1 MSVFFDTC
9 IVLNLIVLMAYHHR
23 QSSETLNLLN
33 SLNYF
38 FISIFTIE
46 NFMKLALHRKN
57 YFHSKKCLYEG
68 FILLVIWIDI
78 LIQAGTHIPESHIQ
92 NPYIIFIALVKGLQA
107 TRIYRIFK
115 RIQSVKQI
123 YDTLFHVM
131 PTFLNMLLLI
141 MLILYMYAIV
151 GMQIFAYIRPQ
162 TIINDDLHFR
172 SFPVTF
178 FTLVRV
184 ASSETWF
191 LVFSDAVRQ
200 QQPNFVCETINT
212 YYDYE
217 KYGLQGCGS
226 YWAYPYFL
234 SFHILFSLVILNLFV
249 AIVLTQYDDE
259 FKAHQS
265 AINKYQLKGI
275 KDEWRQSDPNGDGY
289 INYKDFWRFSSKIAG
304 LLDIQQT
311 VESKKKFLKL
321 LRIPVYENAKTKIF
335 SYKFHDVII
344 ELSKMSVLVKYGVI
358 K

>member
-1 MSVFFDTC
+1 MS
-9 IVLNLIVLMAYHHR
+9 YHHR
-23 QSSETLNLLN
+23 QTPNTTSILN
-33 SLNYF
+33 SLNY
-38 FISIFTIE
+38 IMIAIFTIE
-46 NFMKLALHRKN
+46 NLMKLFLNQKN

-68 FILLVIWIDI
+68 FILLLIWIDI
-78 LIQAGTHIPESHIQ
+78 IIQASIIIPETHIQ
-92 NPYIIFIALVKGLQA
+92 NPYLIFIGIVKGLQA

-123 YDTLFHVM
+123 YDSLFHVM
-131 PTFLNMLLLI
+131 PTLLNMLLLI
-141 MLILYMYAIV
+141 ILILYMYAIL
-151 GMQIFAYIRPQ
+151 GMDLFSYLKPQ
-162 TIINDDLHFR
+162 TTINDQDI
-172 SFPVTF
+172 SFSSFSLSF
-178 FTLVRV
+178 FTLVKV

-191 LVFSDAVRQ
+191 LVFADAVRQ
-200 QQPNFVCETINT
+200 QQPNFVCRAVPS

-217 KYGLQGCGS
+217 KYGLEGCGS
-226 YWAYPYFL
+226 WWAYPFFL
-234 SFHILFSLVILNLFV
+234 SFHILFSLIILNLFV
-249 AIVLTQYDDE
+249 AIVLTHYDDE

-275 KDEWRQSDPNGDGY
+275 KEEWRLSDGY

-304 LLDIQQT
+304 FLNIQQS

-344 ELSKMSVLVKYGVI
+344 ELSKMSVLVNYGVI